1 MVDRVPR
8 HLQPESLR
16 KAAEDLKVLLAEA
29 NGMCGDLRR
38 LIKEAKEATT
48 INVEEAVDEKVNDLV
63 REHIEALG
71 KETAKAIEDTTQAIF
86 KRFDDLTETMLGTR
100 TRDMPP
106 IDEIIRVQAWQ
117 EEMRRKQQ

>member
-1 MVDRVPR
+1 MDKVPN
-8 HLQPESLR
+8 HLRPESLR
-16 KAAEDLKVLLAEA
+16 QAAENLKVLLAEA